1 MIGMI
6 IKYTKTSMA
15 APVAP
20 AVAAAPAVAVAV
32 ASLGLQSCL
41 SCTLSPS
48 CSDKI
53 SNKDVDIDLLFDSSS
68 RQKAEKAKTA

>member
-20 AVAAAPAVAVAV
+20 AVAAAPAVAVA
-32 ASLGLQSCL
+32 SLGLQSCL
-41 SCTLSPS
+41 SCTLSSS

>member
-20 AVAAAPAVAVAV
+20 AVAAAPAVAV

>member
-20 AVAAAPAVAVAV
+20 AVAAPAVAVAV

-53 SNKDVDIDLLFDSSS
+53 SNKDVDIDLLFGSSS

>member
-20 AVAAAPAVAVAV
+20 AVAAPAVAV

-53 SNKDVDIDLLFDSSS
+53 SNKDVDIDLLFGSSS